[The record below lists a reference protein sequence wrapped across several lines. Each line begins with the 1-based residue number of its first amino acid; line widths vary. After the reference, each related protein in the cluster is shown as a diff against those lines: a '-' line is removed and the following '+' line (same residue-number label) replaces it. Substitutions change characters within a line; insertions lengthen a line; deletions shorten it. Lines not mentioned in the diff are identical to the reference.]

1 MRLYQLT
8 RATILCLLI
17 SGSSLL
23 SRVAVAQANV
33 AELTKELTALSEV
46 VVTTSE
52 RQLLANQLADHV
64 TRSRERLHQAD
75 LKAWSAIHSREDWQR
90 FRDERLDR
98 LRQSLGQ
105 PPSPQGPLV
114 IEVRG
119 RHEDPA
125 HRFVIENIIY
135 QSRPNVWVTA
145 NLYRPF
151 KTVTDAPGIVISHAH
166 HTPKEHAELQ
176 AMGMTWAQAGC
187 CVLVPDHFGH
197 GERRQHPFVSADS
210 YAGNFRVS
218 RQDYYFRYDSGIK
231 LHLLGESL
239 MSWLVWDLSRAV
251 DCLLQQPGINP
262 KKIIMLGSVAGGGDP
277 CAVAAALDQRIA
289 ATVPFNFGGP
299 QPETPY
305 PLPADAG
312 TSFNYAG
319 SGSWE
324 STRNLSNSTAAGFMP
339 WVIVGS
345 LAPRRLVYAHEFRWD
360 QERDPVWQR
369 LNTIYQHYQQPEH
382 LAFTHGRGELRGQAP
397 EATHCTHIGAV
408 HRQRIHAAFRQWFQ
422 IEVAPDD
429 EILQPLPVETLRCL
443 NSNSELETKSMR
455 VDFAAMA
462 HERLAEVRTSLAKQ
476 PVVERRQ
483 QLQALW
489 LQALTQMRPQQ
500 AAPAA
505 PSLSSS
511 AQPTVVN
518 SRIVASATLHVERV
532 NLSSEDGLQIPVVL
546 LSTARI
552 DASKKCPVVLT
563 VQTYGLTQQLK
574 NQSRELA
581 LLLAAGKAVCLCD
594 VRGTGHGHNGQGR
607 GRTSAATS
615 ISSSLLMLGDPMV
628 AGQLR
633 DLRAVWT
640 WLGKRPEINTE
651 SMHVWGD
658 SRCPALTAETDRV
671 VPRDDDASVPPAAEP
686 TAGLLALLLSL
697 YEDSVHSL
705 CLSGCINNF
714 SSALEPAQVR
724 LSHDCVLPGM
734 FRTGDIEELI
744 VQAAERLPVRCESLV
759 DGRNRL
765 MSQAELAEYES
776 QLKRLCP
783 GAAQLHLTV
792 SRDFQAIDWLLQ

>member
-1 MRLYQLT
+1 MRLYPLAW
-8 RATILCLLI
+8 ATILCLLI
-17 SGSSLL
+17 SSSSLL

-33 AELTKELTALSEV
+33 AELTKELTELSEV
-46 VVTTSE
+46 VVTPAE
-52 RQLLANQLADHV
+52 RQLLPNQLADHV
-64 TRSRERLHQAD
+64 TRSRERFHEAD

-98 LRQSLGQ
+98 LGQSLGQ

-187 CVLVPDHFGH
+187 YVLVPDHFGH

-210 YAGNFRVS
+210 FAGNFRVS

-239 MSWLVWDLSRAV
+239 MSWLAWDLSRAV

-277 CAVAAALDQRIA
+277 CAVASALDQRIA
-289 ATVPFNFGGP
+289 AAVPFNFGGP
-299 QPETPY
+299 QPETRY
-305 PLPADAG
+305 PLPEDAD
-312 TSFNYAG
+312 TNFNYAG

-360 QERDPVWQR
+360 QERDPVWKR
-369 LNTIYQHYQQPEH
+369 LNTIYQLTQQPEH

-422 IEVAPDD
+422 IDVAPAD
-429 EILQPLPVETLRCL
+429 EIHQPLPVETLRCL
-443 NSNSELETKSMR
+443 NPNSELESKPMR
-455 VDFAAMA
+455 ADFAAMA
-462 HERLAEVRTSLAKQ
+462 REKLAEVRMSLAKQ
-476 PVVERRQ
+476 PIAERRR
-483 QLQALW
+483 QLQTLW
-489 LQALTQMRPQQ
+489 LQVLTQMKPQ
-500 AAPAA
+500 PAA
-505 PSLSSS
+505 TSSSLSSS
-511 AQPTVVN
+511 AQPTIVN
-518 SRIVASATLHVERV
+518 SRVVASSTLHVERV
-532 NLSSEDGLQIPVVL
+532 NLSSGDGLQIPVVL
-546 LSTARI
+546 LWPARA

-574 NQSRELA
+574 NHSRELS

-594 VRGTGHGHNGQGR
+594 VRGTGTSHNGQGR

-615 ISSSLLMLGDPMV
+615 ISSSLLMLGDPLV
-628 AGQLR
+628 SGQLR
-633 DLRAVWT
+633 DLRAVWG
-640 WLGKRPEINTE
+640 WLGNRPEIDTE

-658 SRCPALTAETDRV
+658 SRGPALTAETDRV
-671 VPRDDDASVPPAAEP
+671 VPRDDDVSVPPAAEP

-705 CLSGCINNF
+705 CLTGSITNF
-714 SSALEPAQVR
+714 TSALEPVQVR
-724 LSHDCVLPGM
+724 LPHDCVLPGM
-734 FRTGDIEELI
+734 FRAGNIEELI
-744 VQAAERLPVRCESLV
+744 VQAAERLPVRCEGFV

-765 MSQAELAEYES
+765 ISQAELAEYES
-776 QLKRLCP
+776 QLKRFCP
-783 GAAQLHLTV
+783 SAAQLHLTV
-792 SRDFQAIDWLLQ
+792 SRDSQAIDWLLR